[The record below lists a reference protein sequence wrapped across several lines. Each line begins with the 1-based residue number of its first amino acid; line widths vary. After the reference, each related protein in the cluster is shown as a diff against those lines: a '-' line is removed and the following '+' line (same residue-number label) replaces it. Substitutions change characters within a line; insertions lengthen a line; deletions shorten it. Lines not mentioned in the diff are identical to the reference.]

1 MLPAP
6 REEGRVTDSI
16 AHRPVLLDETIDLL
30 APQSGATVVDGT
42 LGAAGHA
49 HALLEA
55 IGPDG
60 RLFGIDRD
68 LDALE
73 IARTRLAAFGDRFTP
88 LHGRHEDLTRLLR
101 DAGVF
106 ACNAMLF
113 DLGVSSMQLDRPERG
128 FSFRNDAALDMRMD
142 PTRGESA
149 ATLLAHIEE
158 TDLRRIISRW
168 GEERRS
174 GAIARAIVRERE
186 KRPMASTGQL
196 AGLIDRVAGPA
207 ARRWKI
213 HPATRTFQALRIVVN
228 GEIEG
233 LEQLVSDAVATLPR
247 GGRLAFISYH
257 SLEDRAI
264 KTAMRSLAN
273 RCSCPPKLPVC
284 GCGKENLIRVLT
296 RRPVRPGEEEIDRNP
311 RARSA
316 RLRVAERL

>member
-6 REEGRVTDSI
+6 REEKRVTDSI
-16 AHRPVLLDETIDLL
+16 THRPVLLDETIDLL
-30 APQSGATVVDGT
+30 APRPGATVVDGT

-49 HALLEA
+49 FALLEA

-73 IARTRLAAFGDRFTP
+73 IARNRLSTFGERFTA
-88 LHGRHEDLTRLLR
+88 LHGRHEDLTQLLR

-113 DLGVSSMQLDRPERG
+113 DLGVSSMQLARPERG

-142 PTRGESA
+142 PSRGESA
-149 ATLLAHIEE
+149 ADLLSRIEE
-158 TDLRRIISRW
+158 PDLRRIISRW

-174 GAIARAIVRERE
+174 RAIARAIVRERE
-186 KRPMASTGQL
+186 KRAIVRTGQL
-196 AGLIDRVAGPA
+196 AELIDRVAGPA
-207 ARRWKI
+207 ARRFKI
-213 HPATRTFQALRIVVN
+213 HPATRTFQALRIAVN
-228 GEIEG
+228 DEISG
-233 LEQLVSDAVATLPR
+233 LEQLVSDTVAMLPR
-247 GGRLAFISYH
+247 GGRMAFISYH

-264 KTAMRSLAN
+264 KTSMRALAK
-273 RCSCPPKLPVC
+273 RCSCPRKLPVC
-284 GCGKENLIRVLT
+284 GCGKEDLIRVLT
-296 RRPVRPGEEEIDRNP
+296 GRPLRPGEKEIDRNP
-311 RARSA
+311 RSRSA

>member
-1 MLPAP
+1 MLPATH
-6 REEGRVTDSI
+6 EEGWVTGSI

-30 APQSGATVVDGT
+30 APRPGATVVDGT

-49 HALLEA
+49 LALLEA

-60 RLFGIDRD
+60 RLLGIDRD

-73 IARTRLAAFGDRFTP
+73 IAHRRLAQFGDRFTA
-88 LHGRHEDLTRLLR
+88 LHGRHEDLAQLLR

-106 ACNAMLF
+106 SCNAILF
-113 DLGVSSMQLDRPERG
+113 DLGVSSMQLDRAERG
-128 FSFRNDAALDMRMD
+128 FSFRNDAPLDMRMD
-142 PTRGESA
+142 STRGESA
-149 ATLLAHIEE
+149 ADLLARIEE
-158 TDLRRIISRW
+158 TDLRRIIFRW

-174 GAIARAIVRERE
+174 GVIARAIVRERE
-186 KRPMASTGQL
+186 KRPLVRTGQL
-196 AGLIDRVAGPA
+196 AELIDRVAGA
-207 ARRWKI
+207 SARRWRI

-233 LEQLVSDAVATLPR
+233 LEQLVRDAVAMLPR
-247 GGRLAFISYH
+247 GGRLAVISYH

-264 KTAMRSLAN
+264 KTSMRGLAK

-296 RRPVRPGEEEIDRNP
+296 GRPIRPGEKEIDRNP
-311 RARSA
+311 RSRSA